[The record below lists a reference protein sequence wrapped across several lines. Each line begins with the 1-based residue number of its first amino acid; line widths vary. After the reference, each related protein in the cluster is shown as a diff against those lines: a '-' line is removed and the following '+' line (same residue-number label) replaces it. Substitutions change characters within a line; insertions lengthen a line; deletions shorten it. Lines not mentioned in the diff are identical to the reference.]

1 MFSKRKYNAENNK
14 IGKNDNIDIG
24 NNKNNKSKEIIK
36 NSEINSF
43 NYNPNEVTISLIKEI
58 AKKESAIHK
67 KIQILKK
74 CEECKKIVNEKLDY
88 IDNLIK
94 EISEKYDLE
103 TQLLNFNL
111 VIKDPSQKIN
121 NLNKTKKLISDFLQ
135 DSSCKKHRKLYEI
148 IELERVEVNSLKES
162 ISLLRDKI

>member
-1 MFSKRKYNAENNK
+1 MFCKKKYNAENNK

-43 NYNPNEVTISLIKEI
+43 NYNPNELTFSLIKEI
-58 AKKESAIHK
+58 ASKESEIYK
-67 KIQILKK
+67 KIQQLKK
-74 CEECKKIVNEKLDY
+74 CEECQKIVSKMLKQIDNSIDELEKQFLSYKFMPSPSKKINKLNERKE
-88 IDNLIK
+88 LI
-94 EISEKYDLE
+94 
-103 TQLLNFNL
+103 T
-111 VIKDPSQKIN
+111 
-121 NLNKTKKLISDFLQ
+121 DFLENVC
-135 DSSCKKHRKLYEI
+135 CKKHQDLYET